1 MYYNIFGT
9 GKVCDGRHGS
19 HHLRFESYVIFAGTK
34 AFILEDSVASM
45 FESYVIFAGTKASQR
60 IQHSKKQF
68 ESYVISAGTKA
79 HHNWNRRQN

>member
-34 AFILEDSVASM
+34 ARSGRISEGGL
-45 FESYVIFAGTKASQR
+45 FESYVI
-60 IQHSKKQF
+60 
-68 ESYVISAGTKA
+68 
-79 HHNWNRRQN
+79 

>member
-34 AFILEDSVASM
+34 AFPVSFNVFRL
-45 FESYVIFAGTKASQR
+45 FESYVIFAGTKAQAT
-60 IQHSKKQF
+60 IEAVPMAF
-68 ESYVISAGTKA
+68 ESYVIFAGTKA
-79 HHNWNRRQN
+79 FIF